1 MHRKRLWSDALGRF
15 VSVKVQARVLR
26 TMDKCGGLD
35 AYLLGDKPGRI
46 KELGVA
52 GWRLRWL
59 VMRTKRVVRKVR
71 AEKQALGMVV
81 TRKGVVKG
89 MRTTMETETETLE
102 DEVERASGEV
112 VEQISRGGAD
122 AARPD
127 GPSEAEAETGPESE
141 EDWIESEAKVDDGAQ
156 EQKIGMDMEKEAEGG
171 IIAKIRGLFGRR

>member
-59 VMRTKRVVRKVR
+59 VMRTKRVMRKVR

-89 MRTTMETETETLE
+89 MRTTMETETTLK

-112 VEQISRGGAD
+112 VEQIRGGAD
-122 AARPD
+122 AAGPD
-127 GPSEAEAETGPESE
+127 GSSEAEAEAGPESE

-171 IIAKIRGLFGRR
+171 IMAKIRGLFGRR